1 MEHDEKCNLCQETS
15 LDVGESSSYG
25 AVVICKVGSETDNMW
40 LATLSPKT
48 GGDPENDCT
57 IQLMPHHHYTN
68 FTEVNTNS
76 ELAKNYGLLFAKV
89 SNALFQVM
97 KDQDSEFTD
106 PSPTRESSISIASY
120 GKWTTW
126 NEKKEHLHIKI
137 FPFRNNIG
145 QPYTVDSSFGRKEV
159 HTDTET
165 NEKFV
170 KMDVV
175 EKTMIKSELFT
186 TLKDTLILLLNE

>member
-1 MEHDEKCNLCQETS
+1 
-15 LDVGESSSYG
+15 
-25 AVVICKVGSETDNMW
+25 
-40 LATLSPKT
+40 
-48 GGDPENDCT
+48 
-57 IQLMPHHHYTN
+57 
-68 FTEVNTNS
+68 
-76 ELAKNYGLLFAKV
+76 
-89 SNALFQVM
+89 M